1 MKPSALLVAII
12 CLAAVSACG
21 EKAAPRAEVRVE
33 SASEALKNDERAIAA
48 RLAEQKAGL
57 EEASQ
62 RDREA
67 SERRQFADTLGAIGK
82 QWRDVL
88 AEATRTG
95 RGEIAGPIKKMEALK
110 ASLDSAAVNN
120 CTGKA
125 RATLSSSMSSTIDA
139 FKQFGTETGAG
150 TSDAAQQKL
159 AEALEQLTKF
169 DSELGGCI

>member
-1 MKPSALLVAII
+1 MKTLIGLLAMMVVL
-12 CLAAVSACG
+12 CACG
-21 EKAAPRAEVRVE
+21 DKSAPKAEVKVE
-33 SASEALKNDERAIAA
+33 SASEALKNDDKAIAA

-67 SERRQFADTLGAIGK
+67 TERRQFADALGAIGK

-120 CTGKA
+120 CTTKA

-169 DSELGGCI
+169 DSELGSCV

>member
-1 MKPSALLVAII
+1 MKPVALLVAVT
-12 CLAAVSACG
+12 CLAALSACG
-21 EKAAPRAEVRVE
+21 EKAAPKAEVRVE

-57 EEASQ
+57 ENASQ
-62 RDREA
+62 EQREA
-67 SERRQFADTLGAIGK
+67 NERRQFSDALGAIAK
-82 QWRDVL
+82 QWRDVV
-88 AEATRTG
+88 AEAARTG

-110 ASLDSAAVNN
+110 ASLDSAAVNS

-139 FKQFGTETGAG
+139 FKQFGTETGAA

-159 AEALEQLTKF
+159 AEALEQLTRF
-169 DSELGGCI
+169 DSELGTCL